1 MGDLDFLLFDL
12 LISFGLHTPKSEI
25 QIKLLI
31 TDTKPYQKCWLDKAK
46 KPDQDMSSSYELKSM
61 VVKEMLLVLSL

>member
-31 TDTKPYQKCWLDKAK
+31 TDKSVTKPNPTKNID
-46 KPDQDMSSSYELKSM
+46 
-61 VVKEMLLVLSL
+61 